1 MTNIPIESQE
11 KHIEKIEI
19 IIEGIKT
26 RCTKRS
32 LIPIKERGSNGKEN
46 KTIKGR
52 YNEVSKHLR

>member
-1 MTNIPIESQE
+1 MTSIPIESQE

-32 LIPIKERGSNGKEN
+32 LIPTKERGSNGKKN
-46 KTIKGR
+46 NTIKG
-52 YNEVSKHLR
+52 